1 MSSRYAPAA
10 ARPVSAKLI
19 LCNEGAL
26 ANLLSSLRHENE
38 VYMKKTL
45 TALAVL
51 AALAGPAAASPGSI
65 ARSAAAN
72 TQDGLFHRTGGKNSI
87 AKQCERNADYQKLTG
102 LSRQAHIE
110 NCLKTMNTFSD
121 KKKGVGQP

>member
-1 MSSRYAPAA
+1 
-10 ARPVSAKLI
+10 
-19 LCNEGAL
+19 
-26 ANLLSSLRHENE
+26 
-38 VYMKKTL
+38 MKKTL

-51 AALAGPAAASPGSI
+51 AALAGPAAAGAVPDSI

-72 TQDGLFHRTGGKNSI
+72 TPDGLFQRTGGKNSI

-110 NCLKTMNTFSD
+110 NCLKTMSTFSD